1 MFFGYNLKTFAYT
14 LYIDIVGYFQI
25 LKSDT
30 VSRILCYILSRDLK
44 IVIFICKNRAGRQR
58 RLNLEQLMDD
68 LRCYVLFN
76 SIVVISGRWAG
87 ETERLWMQPFTVEKI
102 SPRAGLEPETVK
114 SVSQRLT
121 H

>member
-1 MFFGYNLKTFAYT
+1 MFFGYNLETFAYT
-14 LYIDIVGYFQI
+14 LYIDIVGYFKI

-30 VSRILCYILSRDLK
+30 VSRILCYKLSRDLK
-44 IVIFICKNRAGRQR
+44 IVIFICKNRADRQR

-87 ETERLWMQPFTVEKI
+87 ETERLCMQPFTVEKI
-102 SPRAGLEPETVK
+102 SPRAG
-114 SVSQRLT
+114 
-121 H
+121 

>member
-1 MFFGYNLKTFAYT
+1 MFFGYNLETIAYT
-14 LYIDIVGYFQI
+14 LYIDIDGYFQI
-25 LKSDT
+25 IKSDT

-68 LRCYVLFN
+68 LGCYALFS
-76 SIVVISGRWAG
+76 SILVISGRWAG
-87 ETERLWMQPFTVEKI
+87 DTERLWMQPFTVEKI
-102 SPRAGLEPETVK
+102 SPRAGIEPGTVK